1 MSVLTNTVTIGTEL
15 PEIACQFRLEDF
27 KRGDAKTIHTD
38 MEAAQRE
45 GLPAPVATG
54 PQVAALIFR
63 QLRMSFGKGWVE
75 GGKCAIRFLRP
86 VYVTDF
92 CVARAKVT
100 ELESLEQGTRVH
112 CDVWIEN
119 QNGQKVIAGKA
130 SGVI

>member
-1 MSVLTNTVTIGTEL
+1 MSVLTNTVTVGTEL

-54 PQVAALIFR
+54 PQVAALLFR

-92 CVARAKVT
+92 CVARATVT
-100 ELESLEQGTRVH
+100 ELEPLEQGTRVH

-119 QNGQKVIAGKA
+119 QKGQKVIAGKA